1 MSRIARVFLRRTA
14 ATPDG
19 PLAPKGQGNHIIILG
34 GCQGMNQQFD
44 RHTWRGKAISDQH
57 AAIGEWVYGGL
68 FETEDGCWIV
78 RLAPGEYEA
87 WIIEHIRVDPD
98 TVGQC
103 TGLVDKNGTA
113 IFAGDV
119 LRYHDDEDG
128 FDGPGRLIVWD
139 DGRAAFCTHE
149 IGRGPTCE
157 IIPHRKEQYSSAY
170 FDDCCLSV
178 CDIREDYAVAGNL
191 YDNPELMGVVS

>member
-1 MSRIARVFLRRTA
+1 MYMSLADIAREQALPLDYKIQTA
-14 ATPDG
+14 VYAIAHGFNASRHRPA
-19 PLAPKGQGNHIIILG
+19 LAFSGGKDSTVLWHI
-34 GCQGMNQQFD
+34 
-44 RHTWRGKAISDQH
+44 
-57 AAIGEWVYGGL
+57 IGEWVYGGL